1 MRRILASTAA
11 FAVLSLAA
19 SETQAWRA
27 FPTRH
32 LGSINPQQQA
42 EMFQA
47 LLQITDPLTAQ
58 RASINPLVID
68 RRGTPPRVNVLLL
81 EDQPGEIGPLG
92 VVVIGNTV
100 QDADVFQLTGDGE
113 IQRDPAGTV
122 HIADGAVLLFQGTP
136 SVNDPMLLLARLRF

>member
-1 MRRILASTAA
+1 MRRLLVSAG
-11 FAVLSLAA
+11 AVVLLSLAA

-32 LGSINPQQQA
+32 LGSLSHQQQA

-47 LLQITDPLTAQ
+47 LLRITDPVSAQ

-68 RRGTPPRVNVLLL
+68 RQGSPRRVSVLLL

-100 QDADVFQLTGDGE
+100 QDADVFQLTGDGD
-113 IQRDPAGTV
+113 IQRNPAGTV
-122 HIADGAVLLFQGTP
+122 HITDAAVLLFQGTP
-136 SVNDPMLLLARLRF
+136 SVNDRMLLLASLRF